1 MARIYQTPTREQILN
16 DANDEFK
23 ETLNKM
29 IAIQDILLNDPPK
42 DKKFNKRYMDYFIE
56 YSTILFK
63 VESENE
69 RYTNTYIQN
78 AINRLYNKI
87 FKNRRY

>member
-1 MARIYQTPTREQILN
+1 MAEIYKTPTREQILHS
-16 DANDEFK
+16 ASDELK

-29 IAIQDILLNDPPK
+29 IAIQDILLHDPPK

-69 RYTNTYIQN
+69 RYTNKHIIN
-78 AINRLYNKI
+78 AINRLYDKI

>member
-1 MARIYQTPTREQILN
+1 MARIYQTPTKEQILN
-16 DANDEFK
+16 DASDELK

-29 IAIQDILLNDPPK
+29 IAIKDILLNDPPK

-63 VESENE
+63 VESENT
-69 RYTNTYIQN
+69 RYTNTYIKN
-78 AINRLYNKI
+78 AINRLYDKI